1 MNELLAEFLRG
12 YTNTNDWLAILP
24 EILLALL
31 VLGLLGAEMVLPKA
45 RAALVGRIAIVGQLL
60 ILALVVFTCGCFTG
74 SEGTVLFSGMI
85 EQTELTQIMRRFFLV
100 SSILVCFL
108 GQIYLSKQPLAKTE
122 FYHLVIL
129 VAAAMML
136 LVQSTNFVML
146 FVALETVTVAFYVLV
161 AYGRNSSF
169 SLEGGLKYLI
179 LGAMSSAILLFGIVL
194 LYGAAGNP
202 EMAGSTADSLNY
214 KELGEFITI
223 NAAPVLPE
231 VDAAGNLM
239 LTETGGLDALVL
251 IGALL
256 VIAGICFKIGAVPFQ
271 IWVPDVYQG
280 APTPVTA
287 YLAVASKAAGFVVLI
302 QLLSG
307 PFYELRDS
315 MITVLSFIA
324 AATILFGNLAAVTQK
339 NVKRMMGLSGVAHA
353 GYLLVGVVAYLSG
366 IEMAKYAILF
376 YLVTYLLGSFTVFG
390 VMSQVSGSADA
401 DQELDHY
408 KNLARKSPFLSGVLA
423 CGLGSLAGIPPLGG
437 FIGKLFLFIAAFQAE
452 LYGLLAVS
460 ILGVVISIYYYFGWV
475 RECYFAGS
483 DEPLDAQ
490 AGTVSLNTRLV
501 LGLLVVATIA
511 MGLFPGF
518 FPAL

>member
-12 YTNTNDWLAILP
+12 YTETNDWLAILP

-31 VLGLLGAEMVLPKA
+31 ALGLLGAEMILPKA

-60 ILALVVFTCGCFTG
+60 ILALVVLGCGCMAG
-74 SEGTVLFSGMI
+74 SEGRVLFGGMI
-85 EQTELTQIMRRFFLV
+85 EQGELTQIMRRFFLV

-108 GQIYLSKQPLAKTE
+108 GQSYLSKQPLAKTE

-136 LVQSTNFVML
+136 LVQSSNFVML

-169 SLEGGLKYLI
+169 SLEAGLKYLI

-194 LYGAAGNP
+194 LYGVAGNP
-202 EMAGSTADSLNY
+202 EYRFASADSLNFLQLQGFIGMY
-214 KELGEFITI
+214 HDEL
-223 NAAPVLPE
+223 
-231 VDAAGNLM
+231 
-239 LTETGGLDALVL
+239 LVKV
-251 IGALL
+251 GALL
-256 VIAGICFKIGAVPFQ
+256 VVAGICFKIGAVPFQ

-307 PFYELRDS
+307 PFHQLAGFL
-315 MITVLSFIA
+315 IPVLSFVA
-324 AATILFGNLAAVTQK
+324 ATTILFGNVAAVTQR
-339 NVKRMMGLSGVAHA
+339 NVKRMMGLSGIAHA

-366 IEMAKYAILF
+366 VEMAKYAILF
-376 YLVTYLLGSFTVFG
+376 YLITYLLGSFTVFG
-390 VMSQVSGSADA
+390 VMSEVSGSADA

-408 KNLARKSPFLSGVLA
+408 KNLGRKNPFLSGVLA

-437 FIGKLFLFIAAFQAE
+437 FIGKLFLFIAAFKAG
-452 LYGLLAVS
+452 LHGLLAIS

-475 RECYFAGS
+475 RECYFANS
-483 DEPLDAQ
+483 SEAVEDQ
-490 AGTVSLNTRLV
+490 SGTVSLNTRLV
-501 LGLLVVATIA
+501 LGLLVVATVAFGIFP
-511 MGLFPGF
+511 GLFPVM
-518 FPAL
+518 